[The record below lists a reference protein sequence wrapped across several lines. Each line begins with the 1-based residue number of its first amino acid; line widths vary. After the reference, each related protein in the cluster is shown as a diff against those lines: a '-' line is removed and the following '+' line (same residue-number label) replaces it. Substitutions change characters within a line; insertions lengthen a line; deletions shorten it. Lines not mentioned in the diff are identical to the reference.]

1 MKKFIGKGNGLFN
14 TTNIIV
20 GTFLLL
26 VVIVIG
32 VLISSSSSYA
42 LDTSNLTYGDL
53 DCDGNVTSAD
63 AITLARTIKGMVTLS
78 ENQKIVADLNQ
89 DGKVDEDD
97 LNIIVR
103 YMVNYDSM
111 SLPYTE
117 IVSDIKYGDINL
129 DGNVTSAD
137 DALLAGYIDGSKQ
150 LTDDQKVNADLNLDG
165 KIDNCDAIILAQYLT
180 SKIELP
186 YIVMATP
193 NNATPGNATPG
204 NATPGNATPGNATPG
219 NAALNDNVMMLLD
232 FGFNSNNVTSGERID
247 LILNTSGA
255 CKISMRLY
263 FVNSSNGY
271 SFSADVKSLNEN
283 YPYFIVPEN
292 VPSGEYYLAELII
305 VGLNSDNTTFTTH
318 HSSIDSSADVFHDFV
333 GTNER
338 LHVVSNN
345 NSTISIGN
353 VSLSNSTAKIG
364 EKINVSI
371 ENKDNLFSLVL
382 LFKSGKGNEFKVHLN
397 RFNIKYEGA
406 YFVIPSN
413 VTPDNYYVYQMEV
426 SDDEKTV
433 IYTKD
438 QNLNSD
444 ISLEVLSNEEKT
456 YTYSNVYLSEE
467 IINEIKN
474 APNDTEIVIDASIN
488 TIVNESVFNAIK
500 GTNKKLIINY
510 YGNEIVFDGMDI
522 KEVKTID
529 VSIYIINNFESID
542 DDMDLSSIVENG
554 VVIDLS
560 SNGTLPGKAIYRI
573 YADDTLKEIIGTKKI
588 YLYYYDEDNNNFSL
602 IEKNIKLNDNYYE
615 FEIEH
620 NSKYILTKNKIDSQY
635 VVKLGNN
642 VVHFQNGDM
651 INLLL
656 IVGGIALIAVVLV
669 IILLVKRKKTNK
681 QTGDI
686 I

>member
-193 NNATPGNATPG
+193 N

>member
-193 NNATPGNATPG
+193 N

-542 DDMDLSSIVENG
+542 DDIDLSSIVENG